1 MQKLSEIITSLL
13 KPFAYVAKDDF
24 ANLDTVRGLEKL
36 VDGLIADGIKQSK
49 SKDTTEDLIY
59 LRNLFLGFDSLE
71 RKEKRERIE
80 NAILTLGDLGDATIK
95 DNKDIKSAP
104 VRAESTPKPKK
115 KAEKKPKDKVVKA
128 PPATPSSKKPAPE
141 KRPDTPLTYV
151 KGIGPKL
158 AERLKKK
165 GLETIE
171 DMLYYLPIRYE
182 DRRDIKKIRELV
194 VGEADVTTGEV
205 MASGEARY
213 GRRRVFEAA
222 ISDSSGILIAKWFH
236 FKGDYLKKRYP
247 IGRKVLLYGTV
258 TSFAGKK
265 DMIHPDVEFLDEEEL
280 SDLGG
285 GIVPI
290 YSGIENFHQ
299 KTIRKL
305 AGSVVSDHA
314 SLVEGAVPAGVLK
327 KRSLEPLD
335 RALKG
340 AHALFDADTE
350 QSEAAAR
357 GARKSLV
364 FDELFSLELSM
375 AMKRRSIKK
384 ERGLSVV
391 LDEKGPKMDEKLIK
405 SLDFVLTNA
414 QKRVITEIIADMEA
428 PHPMNRLL
436 QGDVGSG
443 KTIVSLVALLR
454 AVNAGFQAV
463 IMAPTEILAEQHYL
477 TMTRLTENLGVRP
490 TLLTGKLK
498 KSERNKI
505 LESISSGEA
514 SLIIGTHALIQKDV
528 EYASLGL
535 VVIDEQHRFGVLQ
548 RAKLRRAGAG
558 GIAPDIL
565 IMTATPI
572 PRTLALTVFGDMDVS
587 IIDELPKGRLAITTT
602 ILREK
607 ERGKAYNA
615 IKAEV
620 KKGAQA
626 YIIYPL
632 VEESEELPLKDATNM
647 AKHLDEDIFP
657 GFVVALVHGRMKSA
671 QKEEIMQGFR
681 DGEIDILVATT
692 VVEVGVDVPN
702 ASLMLI
708 EHAERF
714 GLAQLHQL
722 RGRVGRGERAS
733 ICLLLAQ
740 WTASD
745 DSYRRLKVMEETLD
759 GFKIAEEDLNI
770 RGPGDFLGARQ
781 SGLPDFRLAE
791 ALSDMSLLKAAREE
805 AIAFLE
811 TDPELTSVEGQR
823 IAKVIEARWKGRLEL
838 AEVG

>member
-1 MQKLSEIITSLL
+1 
-13 KPFAYVAKDDF
+13 
-24 ANLDTVRGLEKL
+24 
-36 VDGLIADGIKQSK
+36 
-49 SKDTTEDLIY
+49 
-59 LRNLFLGFDSLE
+59 
-71 RKEKRERIE
+71 
-80 NAILTLGDLGDATIK
+80 
-95 DNKDIKSAP
+95 
-104 VRAESTPKPKK
+104 
-115 KAEKKPKDKVVKA
+115 
-128 PPATPSSKKPAPE
+128 
-141 KRPDTPLTYV
+141 
-151 KGIGPKL
+151 
-158 AERLKKK
+158 
-165 GLETIE
+165 
-171 DMLYYLPIRYE
+171 MLYYLPIRYE
-182 DRRDIKKIRELV
+182 DRRDIKKISELT
-194 VGEADVTTGEV
+194 VGEAGVTTGEV
-205 MASGEARY
+205 MASGETRY

-236 FKGDYLKKRYP
+236 FKGDYLKKRYTV
-247 IGRKVLLYGTV
+247 GRKLLLYGTV
-258 TSFAGKK
+258 KAFAGKK
-265 DMIHPDVEFLDEEEL
+265 EMIHPDVEFLDGGGEL
-280 SDLGG
+280 PDTGG
-285 GIVPI
+285 AGIVPI
-290 YSGIENFHQ
+290 YSAIENFHQ

-305 AGSVVSDHA
+305 AGNVVNGFA
-314 SLVEGAVPAGVLK
+314 GVVEGAVPAKILQKHGLMDIE
-327 KRSLEPLD
+327 S
-335 RALKG
+335 AIKG
-340 AHALFDADTE
+340 AHAIFDDI
-350 QSEAAAR
+350 SGDDHGEAEAR

-375 AMKRRSIKK
+375 AMKRRNIKK
-384 ERGLSVV
+384 EDGISVV
-391 LDEKGPKMDEKLIK
+391 LDEKSAKLDEKLIE
-405 SLDFVLTNA
+405 SLDFELTDA
-414 QKRVITEIIADMEA
+414 QKRVIKEIIDDMEA

-443 KTIVSLVALLR
+443 KTIVSLVSLLR
-454 AVNAGFQAV
+454 AVNAGYQAV
-463 IMAPTEILAEQHYL
+463 IMAPTEILAEQHFHTMSLL
-477 TMTRLTENLGVRP
+477 TAPFGVKP

-498 KSERNKI
+498 KSERNKV
-505 LESISSGEA
+505 LEDISSGNA

-528 EYASLGL
+528 EFAKLGL

-548 RAKLRRAGAG
+548 RARLRRAGAR

-587 IIDELPKGRLAITTT
+587 IIDELPKGRRMITTA

-607 ERGKAYNA
+607 ERHKAYSA
-615 IKAEV
+615 VKAEV

-647 AKHLDEDIFP
+647 AEHLDTEIFP
-657 GFVVALVHGRMKSA
+657 DFAVALIHGRMKSKE
-671 QKEEIMQGFR
+671 KEEIMDAFR
-681 DGEIDILVATT
+681 SGEIDILVATT

-722 RGRVGRGERAS
+722 RGRVGRGERPS
-733 ICLLLAQ
+733 KCLLLAQ

-759 GFKIAEEDLNI
+759 GFKIAEEDLKI

-811 TDPELTSVEGQR
+811 TDPDLKSEEGVR
-823 IAKVIEARWKGRLEL
+823 IARVIEARWKGRLEL